1 MAARHTASSASWRSV
16 NPSVSSGWRSTGAS
30 RTWRESSWPSATTAA
45 SPATR
50 AISHVP
56 RACASTAVR
65 ISLPMTVAVSTF
77 IWLPSG
83 SESSEARRSAIVVP
97 GSRSTDM
104 IVWPEPDVRLQERR
118 REDGG
123 AGIVLEAGGG
133 LEDAD
138 QHGRRSRG
146 RSEA

>member
-1 MAARHTASSASWRSV
+1 MRTKPAGNMPDASTASVTPTTTPAMAGMAARHTASSASWRSV

-65 ISLPMTVAVSTF
+65 ISLPMTLAASTC
-77 IWLPSG
+77 I
-83 SESSEARRSAIVVP
+83 
-97 GSRSTDM
+97 
-104 IVWPEPDVRLQERR
+104 
-118 REDGG
+118 
-123 AGIVLEAGGG
+123 
-133 LEDAD
+133 
-138 QHGRRSRG
+138 
-146 RSEA
+146 